1 MVVKLNKK
9 HKKEYFENLNVATNS
24 KPILD
29 TRQPYFSNKHAKG
42 DFNIMLIEKDEIA
55 LKNKKIADVL
65 NSYFDSVMDSL
76 DLFSWSTQTDNKNTD
91 ALQNILKR
99 FHNHQSS
106 IKIRQLVNNQAKFS
120 FQPVSVHT
128 VKEVIESLPSNKA
141 TAGEISMKILKE
153 SGFTFQYL
161 TSCVNGAILSC
172 KFPDSL
178 KLSNI
183 VPAYKKKDPTDKC
196 NYRPVSI
203 LHLLSKD
210 FEKIMYDQLY
220 IYMSNFLNKLLCR
233 FCKADSHNM
242 NFLNCCKHGKRNW
255 TIRDSSELYSWICQK
270 YVIVYLTIY

>member
-99 FHNHQSS
+99 FHNHPSL
-106 IKIRQLVNNQAKFS
+106 IKIKRLVNNQAKFS
-120 FQPVSVHT
+120 FQTVSVHT
-128 VKEVIESLPSNKA
+128 VKEAIEGLPSNKG
-141 TAGEISMKILKE
+141 TAREIPIKILKE
-153 SGFTFQYL
+153 SGFTFEYL
-161 TSCVNGAILSC
+161 TSCVNEAI
-172 KFPDSL
+172 F
-178 KLSNI
+178 
-183 VPAYKKKDPTDKC
+183 Y
-196 NYRPVSI
+196 
-203 LHLLSKD
+203 
-210 FEKIMYDQLY
+210 
-220 IYMSNFLNKLLCR
+220 FLR
-233 FCKADSHNM
+233 
-242 NFLNCCKHGKRNW
+242 
-255 TIRDSSELYSWICQK
+255 
-270 YVIVYLTIY
+270 